1 MRLNGVGR
9 SEEWGAK
16 EPHITQIR
24 DNCASW
30 SRRDSARSHGGRYLE
45 AVLMGRYEGLMKLAV
60 GEVK

>member
-1 MRLNGVGR
+1 MGQVDQKNGR
-9 SEEWGAK
+9 QGAAYY
-16 EPHITQIR
+16 PNQ